1 LRKRHAAD
9 LTASTKLV
17 LSFGGAGTFAPDAF
31 AKRDCINNFQ
41 SSRQVTVMCVH
52 YVLLDL
58 EEQHGGLGS
67 IVVIPELAIG

>member
-1 LRKRHAAD
+1 
-9 LTASTKLV
+9 
-17 LSFGGAGTFAPDAF
+17 
-31 AKRDCINNFQ
+31 
-41 SSRQVTVMCVH
+41 MCVH